1 MQFILIRKMIKHNYF
16 QKIIFILFFAGCT
29 ANGNEEQNDEKPVFP
44 VIEVFSDNVDLD
56 IDYVADMHAAQNV
69 EIRARVEGYLE
80 EILVDEGRQVKKG
93 QLLFKI
99 NDQEY
104 RSELARAQAAIKT
117 AEAEAKAAE
126 LEKERVKLLVDKGV
140 VSKTELDLAEAKLLA
155 AIAKIDEAKA
165 AESATA
171 VKLANTLI
179 RSPFDGIIDR
189 IPYKVGS
196 LINEG
201 TLLTT
206 VSDISTVNAYF
217 NVSEIEYL
225 HYLKKRKD
233 STNHYTEVTLYLAD
247 GSEYPEK
254 GKIETME
261 SEIEE
266 STGSIAFRARFKNP
280 GGILKHG
287 SSGRIRLK
295 NTLKTAIIIPQKSV
309 VEIQDKNYVFLLQ
322 KDNTVKMK
330 SFLPKAR
337 KGHFYVVEKG
347 LMPGEKIIYEGVLNL
362 KEGME
367 IFPNYLS
374 KETILSEN
382 QVN

>member
-1 MQFILIRKMIKHNYF
+1 MIKNTIF
-16 QKIIFILFFAGCT
+16 KIGVLCLIITGCT
-29 ANGNEEQNDEKPVFP
+29 ANGNDEQNNEKPVFP
-44 VIEVFSDNVDLD
+44 VTQVFIDDIDLD
-56 IDYVADMHAAQNV
+56 VEYVADIHAAQNV

-80 EILVDEGRQVKKG
+80 EILIDEGKPVKKG
-93 QLLFKI
+93 QLLFRI

-104 RSELARAQAAIKT
+104 RSELSRAQAALKT
-117 AEAEAKAAE
+117 AEAEARAAE
-126 LEKERVKLLVDKGV
+126 LEKERVKMLVEKGV
-140 VSKTELDLAEAKLLA
+140 ISKTELDLADAKLLA
-155 AIAKIDEAKA
+155 AKAKIEEARSSEMA
-165 AESATA
+165 ANI
-171 VKLANTLI
+171 KLSNTFI

-189 IPYKVGS
+189 IPYIVGS

-225 HYLKKRKD
+225 EYQKKRKD
-233 STNHYTEVTLYLAD
+233 SSNQYTDVTLYLAD
-247 GSEYPEK
+247 GSEYSEK

-266 STGSIAFRARFKNP
+266 NTGAIAFRARFNNP
-280 GGILKHG
+280 GAILKHG
-287 SSGRIRLK
+287 SSGRIKLK
-295 NTLKTAIIIPQKSV
+295 NTLKKAIIIPQKSV
-309 VEIQDKNYVFLLQ
+309 VEIQDKNYVFVLQ

-337 KGHFYVVEKG
+337 KGHFYLIEKG
-347 LMPGEKIIYEGVLNL
+347 LVPGDKIVYEGVLNL

-367 IFPNYLS
+367 IFPNYIT
-374 KETILSEN
+374 KEIILSEN
-382 QVN
+382 QDN

>member
-1 MQFILIRKMIKHNYF
+1 MIKNPF
-16 QKIIFILFFAGCT
+16 FKTGFICLFITGCT
-29 ANGNEEQNDEKPVFP
+29 ANGNEEQNHEKPVFP
-44 VIEVFSDNVDLD
+44 VAEVFVDD
-56 IDYVADMHAAQNV
+56 IDLEVEYVADIHAAQNV
-69 EIRARVEGYLE
+69 EVRARVEGYLE
-80 EILVDEGRQVKKG
+80 EILIDEGKPVKKG

-104 RSELARAQAAIKT
+104 RSQLAQAQAAIKT

-126 LEKERVKLLVDKGV
+126 LEKERIKMLVDKGV
-140 VSKTELDLAEAKLLA
+140 ISKTELNLADAKLIA
-155 AIAKIDEAKA
+155 ANAKIEEAKA

-171 VKLANTLI
+171 VKLANTQI

-225 HYLKKRKD
+225 EYLKKMKD
-233 STNHYTEVTLYLAD
+233 SSNNFSETTLYLAD
-247 GSEYPEK
+247 GSEYSEK

-266 STGSIAFRARFKNP
+266 NTGAIAFRARFKNP
-280 GGILKHG
+280 DGILKHG
-287 SSGRIRLK
+287 SSGKIKLK
-295 NTLKTAIIIPQKSV
+295 KTIHKAIIIPQKSV
-309 VEIQDKNYVFLLQ
+309 IEIQDKNYVFVLQ

-337 KGHFYVVEKG
+337 KGHFYLIEKG
-347 LMPGEKIIYEGVLNL
+347 LAPGDKIIYEGVLNL
-362 KEGME
+362 KEDME
-367 IFPNYLS
+367 IFPNYIT

-382 QVN
+382 QDS

>member
-1 MQFILIRKMIKHNYF
+1 MIKHNYF